1 MDSANVRSIDALEE
15 FRSALLRYKS
25 DALSALNTAAI
36 EINRI
41 REWLQE
47 RLRYWQNELKRR
59 QRALEGAQA
68 ALRAC
73 EAAALA
79 AGVASAGYAAVD
91 CSPLEAAVLRARR
104 RVEEAE
110 QELRTV
116 QQWMKRVEEVITS
129 YQRQAQQLA
138 TTLDNDLLK
147 ASDLLRK
154 SAEILLSY
162 TAGSIGSAGISASS
176 AVPPPVSSHK
186 GEPAAE
192 ATNATA
198 TPAPLEPVYID
209 CTQCKGSGN
218 EEIECNACGGTGH
231 RADGSKCPHCRGL
244 GIKAITCWLCEGT
257 GSIRR

>member
-79 AGVASAGYAAVD
+79 
-91 CSPLEAAVLRARR
+91 ARR